1 MRSKEYTM
9 INLKNFVKDFLL
21 VLKCNALYVEKENR
35 MLITLAKI
43 EIKKISKYPLRLV
56 NKIIAIR

>member
-1 MRSKEYTM
+1 MYTI

-43 EIKKISKYPLRLV
+43 EIKKISKYSLRLV
-56 NKIIAIR
+56 NKIIAMR